1 MQPTVSVFGLGL
13 MGRPITRRLIAS
25 GLPVKGWNRTR
36 LSEHLVSGIPVVPA
50 LEEAARATICL
61 LVLADT
67 SATMSVLARIEPG
80 LSAGQV
86 VVDMGTSDPETSRQ
100 NARRLT
106 EKGIGWVDAPV
117 SGGPD
122 GAEKGSLA
130 IMAGG
135 SENDFTSV
143 RPVLDALGTPVR
155 VGDAGAGHAAKLVNQ
170 VIVGLT
176 IEAVAEALMLAEKA
190 GIDPRLVQQAL
201 RGGYADSRILQI
213 HGTRMLERSY
223 VPGGRVKTHLKDL
236 KMALHLASSVSA
248 RTPTLRTVT
257 DLFQK
262 LVDRG
267 DGELDHSALHKLLTV

>member
-1 MQPTVSVFGLGL
+1 MQPTISVFGLGL
-13 MGRPITRRLIAS
+13 MGRPMARRLIAS
-25 GLPVKGWNRTR
+25 GLSVKGWNRTE
-36 LSEHLVSGIPVVPA
+36 LSQSLVSGIPVVPR
-50 LEEAARATICL
+50 LEEAARANFCL
-61 LVLADT
+61 LMLAD
-67 SATMSVLARIEPG
+67 SRAAADVLARIEPG

-86 VVDMGTSDPETSRQ
+86 VVDMGTSDPESSQQHAARL
-100 NARRLT
+100 NAR
-106 EKGIGWVDAPV
+106 GIGWVDAPV

-130 IMAGG
+130 IMVGG
-135 SENDFTSV
+135 AENDFAKV
-143 RPVLDALGTPVR
+143 RPMLDALGTPVR
-155 VGDAGAGHAAKLVNQ
+155 VGEAGAGHTAKLINQ

-190 GIDPRLVQQAL
+190 GLDPRLIQQAL

-223 VPGGRVKTHLKDL
+223 LPGGRVKTHLKDL

-248 RTPTLRTVT
+248 RTPNLRTVT
-257 DLFQK
+257 DLYQK

-267 DGELDHSALHKLLTV
+267 EGDLDHSALHKLLTV

>member
-1 MQPTVSVFGLGL
+1 MQPTISVFGLGL
-13 MGRPITRRLIAS
+13 MGRPMARRLIAS
-25 GLPVKGWNRTR
+25 GLSVKGWNRTE
-36 LSEHLVSGIPVVPA
+36 LSQSLVSGIPVVPR
-50 LEEAARATICL
+50 LEEATRSNFCL
-61 LVLADT
+61 LMLAD
-67 SATMSVLARIEPG
+67 SRAVADVLARIEPG

-86 VVDMGTSDPETSRQ
+86 VVDMGTSDPESSRHHA
-100 NARRLT
+100 ARLHAR
-106 EKGIGWVDAPV
+106 GIGWVDAPV

-130 IMAGG
+130 IMVGG
-135 SENDFTSV
+135 SESDVAKV
-143 RPVLDALGTPVR
+143 RPMLDALGTPVR
-155 VGDAGAGHAAKLVNQ
+155 VGEAGAGHTAKLINQ

-190 GIDPRLVQQAL
+190 GLDPRLAQQAL

-248 RTPTLRTVT
+248 RTPNLRTVT
-257 DLFQK
+257 DLYQK

-267 DGELDHSALHKLLTV
+267 EGDLDHSALHKLLTV

>member
-1 MQPTVSVFGLGL
+1 MPPTVSVFGLGL
-13 MGRPITRRLIAS
+13 MGRPMARRLIAV
-25 GLPVKGWNRTR
+25 GLTVKGWNRTR
-36 LSEHLVSGIPVVPA
+36 LPDDLVAGIPVAPSP
-50 LEEAARATICL
+50 EEAARANICL
-61 LVLADT
+61 LMLADT
-67 SATMSVLARIEPG
+67 SAATDVLARIEPG

-86 VVDMGTSDPETSRQ
+86 VVDMGTSDPESSRHHA
-100 NARRLT
+100 ARLHAR
-106 EKGIGWVDAPV
+106 GIGWVDAPV

-130 IMAGG
+130 IMVGG
-135 SENDFTSV
+135 SESDVAKV
-143 RPVLDALGTPVR
+143 RPMLDALGTPVR
-155 VGDAGAGHAAKLVNQ
+155 VGEAGAGHTAKLINQ

-190 GIDPRLVQQAL
+190 GLDPRLAQQAL

-236 KMALHLASSVSA
+236 KMALHLAATVSA
-248 RTPTLRTVT
+248 RTPNLRTVT
-257 DLFQK
+257 DLYQK

-267 DGELDHSALHKLLTV
+267 EGDLDHSALHKLLTV

>member
-1 MQPTVSVFGLGL
+1 MQPSVTVFGLGL
-13 MGRPITRRLIAS
+13 MGRPMARRLIAS
-25 GLPVKGWNRTR
+25 GLSVKGWNRTE
-36 LSEHLVSGIPVVPA
+36 LSQSLVSGIPVVPL
-50 LEEAARATICL
+50 LEEAARANFCL
-61 LVLADT
+61 LMLADS
-67 SATMSVLARIEPG
+67 SAVADVLARIEPG

-86 VVDMGTSDPETSRQ
+86 VVDMGTSDPESSRQ
-100 NARRLT
+100 HAARLNAR
-106 EKGIGWVDAPV
+106 GIGWVDAPV

-122 GAEKGSLA
+122 GAEKSSLA
-130 IMAGG
+130 IMVGG
-135 SENDFTSV
+135 AESDFAKV
-143 RPVLDALGTPVR
+143 RPMLDALGIPVR
-155 VGDAGAGHAAKLVNQ
+155 VGEAGAGHTAKLINQ

-190 GIDPRLVQQAL
+190 GLDPRLVQQAL

-248 RTPTLRTVT
+248 RTPNLRTVT
-257 DLFQK
+257 DLYQK

-267 DGELDHSALHKLLTV
+267 EGDLDHSALHKLLTV

>member
-1 MQPTVSVFGLGL
+1 MQLTISVIGLGL
-13 MGRPITRRLIAS
+13 MGRPMARRLIAS
-25 GLPVKGWNRTR
+25 GLSVKGWNRTE
-36 LSEHLVSGIPVVPA
+36 LSQNLVSGIPVVPR
-50 LEEAARATICL
+50 LEEAARANFCL
-61 LVLADT
+61 LMLAD
-67 SATMSVLARIEPG
+67 SRAVADVLARIEPG

-86 VVDMGTSDPETSRQ
+86 VVDMGTSDPESSRQ
-100 NARRLT
+100 HAARLNAR
-106 EKGIGWVDAPV
+106 GIGWVDAPV

-130 IMAGG
+130 IMVGG
-135 SENDFTSV
+135 SESDFTRV
-143 RPVLDALGTPVR
+143 RPMLDALGTPVR
-155 VGDAGAGHAAKLVNQ
+155 VGEAGAGHTAKLINQ

-190 GIDPRLVQQAL
+190 GLDPRLVQQAL

-236 KMALHLASSVSA
+236 KMALHLAATVSA
-248 RTPTLRTVT
+248 RTPNLRTVT
-257 DLFQK
+257 DLYQT

-267 DGELDHSALHKLLTV
+267 EGDLDHSALHKLLTV

>member
-1 MQPTVSVFGLGL
+1 MQPTISVFGLGL
-13 MGRPITRRLIAS
+13 MGRPMARRLIAS
-25 GLPVKGWNRTR
+25 GLSVKAWNRTE
-36 LSEHLVSGIPVVPA
+36 LSQSLVSGIPVVPR
-50 LEEAARATICL
+50 LEEAARANFCL
-61 LVLADT
+61 LMLAD
-67 SATMSVLARIEPG
+67 SRAVADVLARIEPG

-86 VVDMGTSDPETSRQ
+86 VVDMGTSDPESSQQHAARL
-100 NARRLT
+100 NAR
-106 EKGIGWVDAPV
+106 GIGWVDAPV

-130 IMAGG
+130 IMVGG
-135 SENDFTSV
+135 AENDFAKV
-143 RPVLDALGTPVR
+143 RPMLDALGTPVR
-155 VGDAGAGHAAKLVNQ
+155 VGEAGAGHTAKLINQ

-190 GIDPRLVQQAL
+190 GLDPRLIQQAL

-223 VPGGRVKTHLKDL
+223 LPGGRVKTHLKDL

-248 RTPTLRTVT
+248 RTPNLRTVT
-257 DLFQK
+257 DLYQK

-267 DGELDHSALHKLLTV
+267 EGDLDHSALHKLLTV

>member
-1 MQPTVSVFGLGL
+1 MA
-13 MGRPITRRLIAS
+13 RRLIAS
-25 GLPVKGWNRTR
+25 GLSVKGWNRTE
-36 LSEHLVSGIPVVPA
+36 LSQSLVSGIPVVPR
-50 LEEAARATICL
+50 LEEAARANFCL
-61 LVLADT
+61 LMLAD
-67 SATMSVLARIEPG
+67 SRAVADVLARIEPG

-86 VVDMGTSDPETSRQ
+86 VVDMGTSDPESSRQ
-100 NARRLT
+100 HAARLNAR
-106 EKGIGWVDAPV
+106 GIGWVDAPV

-130 IMAGG
+130 IMVGG
-135 SENDFTSV
+135 SESDFTKV
-143 RPVLDALGTPVR
+143 RPMLDALGTPVR
-155 VGDAGAGHAAKLVNQ
+155 VGEAGAGHTAKLINQ

-190 GIDPRLVQQAL
+190 GLDPRLVQQAL

-248 RTPTLRTVT
+248 RTPNLRTVT
-257 DLFQK
+257 DLYQK

-267 DGELDHSALHKLLTV
+267 EGDLDHSALHKLLTV

>member
-1 MQPTVSVFGLGL
+1 MQPTISVFGLGL
-13 MGRPITRRLIAS
+13 MGRPMARRLIAS
-25 GLPVKGWNRTR
+25 GLSVKGWNRTE
-36 LSEHLVSGIPVVPA
+36 LSQSLVSGIPVVPR
-50 LEEAARATICL
+50 LEEAARANFCL
-61 LVLADT
+61 LMLAD
-67 SATMSVLARIEPG
+67 SRAVADVLARIEPG

-86 VVDMGTSDPETSRQ
+86 VVDMGTSDPESSRQ
-100 NARRLT
+100 HAARLNAR
-106 EKGIGWVDAPV
+106 GIGWVDAPV

-130 IMAGG
+130 IMVGG
-135 SENDFTSV
+135 SESDFTKV
-143 RPVLDALGTPVR
+143 RPMLDALGTPVR
-155 VGDAGAGHAAKLVNQ
+155 VGEAGAGHTAKLINQ

-190 GIDPRLVQQAL
+190 GLDPRLVQQAL

-248 RTPTLRTVT
+248 RTPNLRTVT
-257 DLFQK
+257 DLYQK

-267 DGELDHSALHKLLTV
+267 EGDLDHSALHKLLTV

>member
-1 MQPTVSVFGLGL
+1 MQPTISVFGLGL
-13 MGRPITRRLIAS
+13 MGRPMARRLIAS
-25 GLPVKGWNRTR
+25 GLSVKGWNRTE
-36 LSEHLVSGIPVVPA
+36 LSQRLVSGIPVVPR
-50 LEEAARATICL
+50 LEEAARANFCL
-61 LVLADT
+61 LMLAD
-67 SATMSVLARIEPG
+67 SRAVADVLARIEPG

-86 VVDMGTSDPETSRQ
+86 VVDMGTSDPESSRQ
-100 NARRLT
+100 HAARLNAR
-106 EKGIGWVDAPV
+106 GIGWVDAPV

-130 IMAGG
+130 IMVGG
-135 SENDFTSV
+135 SESDFTRV
-143 RPVLDALGTPVR
+143 RPMLDALGTPVR
-155 VGDAGAGHAAKLVNQ
+155 VGEAGAGHTAKLINQ

-190 GIDPRLVQQAL
+190 GLDPRLVQQAL

-223 VPGGRVKTHLKDL
+223 VPGGRVNTHLKDL

-248 RTPTLRTVT
+248 RTPNLRTVT
-257 DLFQK
+257 DLYQK

-267 DGELDHSALHKLLTV
+267 EGDLDHSALHKLLTV

>member
-1 MQPTVSVFGLGL
+1 MA
-13 MGRPITRRLIAS
+13 RRLIAS
-25 GLPVKGWNRTR
+25 GLSVKGWNRTE
-36 LSEHLVSGIPVVPA
+36 LSQSLVSGIPVVPR
-50 LEEAARATICL
+50 LEEATRSNFCL
-61 LVLADT
+61 LMLAD
-67 SATMSVLARIEPG
+67 SRAVADVLVRIVPG

-86 VVDMGTSDPETSRQ
+86 VVDMGTSDPESSRHHA
-100 NARRLT
+100 ARLHAR
-106 EKGIGWVDAPV
+106 GIGWVDAPV

-130 IMAGG
+130 IMVGG
-135 SENDFTSV
+135 SESDVAKV
-143 RPVLDALGTPVR
+143 RPMLDALGTPVR
-155 VGDAGAGHAAKLVNQ
+155 VGEAGAGHTAKLINQ

-176 IEAVAEALMLAEKA
+176 IEAVAEALVLAEKA
-190 GIDPRLVQQAL
+190 GLDPRLVQQAL

-248 RTPTLRTVT
+248 RTPNLRTVT
-257 DLFQK
+257 DLYQK

-267 DGELDHSALHKLLTV
+267 EGDLDHSALHKLLTV

>member
-1 MQPTVSVFGLGL
+1 MQPTISVFGLGL
-13 MGRPITRRLIAS
+13 MGRPMARRLIAS
-25 GLPVKGWNRTR
+25 GLSVKGWNRTE
-36 LSEHLVSGIPVVPA
+36 LSQRLVSGIPVVPR
-50 LEEAARATICL
+50 LEEAARANFCL
-61 LVLADT
+61 LMLAD
-67 SATMSVLARIEPG
+67 SRAVADVFARIEPG

-86 VVDMGTSDPETSRQ
+86 VVDMGTSDPESSRQ
-100 NARRLT
+100 HAARLNAR
-106 EKGIGWVDAPV
+106 GIGWVDAPV

-130 IMAGG
+130 IMVGG
-135 SENDFTSV
+135 SESDFTRV
-143 RPVLDALGTPVR
+143 RPMLDALGTPVR
-155 VGDAGAGHAAKLVNQ
+155 VGEAGAGHTAKLINQ

-190 GIDPRLVQQAL
+190 GLDPRLVQQAL

-223 VPGGRVKTHLKDL
+223 VPGGRVNTHLKDL

-248 RTPTLRTVT
+248 RTPNLRTVT
-257 DLFQK
+257 DLYQK

-267 DGELDHSALHKLLTV
+267 EGDLDHSALHKLLTV

>member
-1 MQPTVSVFGLGL
+1 MQPTISVFGLGL
-13 MGRPITRRLIAS
+13 MGRPMARRLIAS
-25 GLPVKGWNRTR
+25 GLSVKAWNRTE
-36 LSEHLVSGIPVVPA
+36 LSQSLVSGIPVVPR
-50 LEEAARATICL
+50 LEEAARANFCL
-61 LVLADT
+61 LMLAD
-67 SATMSVLARIEPG
+67 SRAAADVLARIEPG

-86 VVDMGTSDPETSRQ
+86 VVDMGTSDPESSQQHAARL
-100 NARRLT
+100 NAR
-106 EKGIGWVDAPV
+106 GISWVDAPV

-130 IMAGG
+130 IMVGG
-135 SENDFTSV
+135 AENDFAKV
-143 RPVLDALGTPVR
+143 RPMLDALGTPVR
-155 VGDAGAGHAAKLVNQ
+155 VGEAGAGHTAKLINQ

-190 GIDPRLVQQAL
+190 GLDPRLIQQAL

-223 VPGGRVKTHLKDL
+223 LPGGRVKTHLKDL

-248 RTPTLRTVT
+248 RTPNLRTVT
-257 DLFQK
+257 DLYQK

-267 DGELDHSALHKLLTV
+267 EGDLDHSALHKLLTV

>member
-1 MQPTVSVFGLGL
+1 MA
-13 MGRPITRRLIAS
+13 RRLIAS
-25 GLPVKGWNRTR
+25 GLSVKGWNRTE
-36 LSEHLVSGIPVVPA
+36 LSQSLVSGIPVVPR
-50 LEEAARATICL
+50 LEEATRSNFCL
-61 LVLADT
+61 LMLAD
-67 SATMSVLARIEPG
+67 SRAVADVLARIEPG

-86 VVDMGTSDPETSRQ
+86 VVDMGTSDPESSRHHA
-100 NARRLT
+100 ARLHAR
-106 EKGIGWVDAPV
+106 GIGWVDAPV

-130 IMAGG
+130 IMVGG
-135 SENDFTSV
+135 SESDVAKV
-143 RPVLDALGTPVR
+143 RPMLDALGTPVR
-155 VGDAGAGHAAKLVNQ
+155 VGEAGAGHTAKLINQ

-190 GIDPRLVQQAL
+190 GLDPRLAQQAL

-248 RTPTLRTVT
+248 RTPNLRTVT
-257 DLFQK
+257 DLYQK

-267 DGELDHSALHKLLTV
+267 EGDLDHSALHKLLTV

>member
-1 MQPTVSVFGLGL
+1 MQPTISVFGLGL
-13 MGRPITRRLIAS
+13 MGRPMARRLIAS
-25 GLPVKGWNRTR
+25 GLSVKGWNRTE
-36 LSEHLVSGIPVVPA
+36 LSQSLVSGIPVVPR
-50 LEEAARATICL
+50 LEEAARANVCL
-61 LVLADT
+61 LMLADSRAVADVLAP
-67 SATMSVLARIEPG
+67 IEPG

-86 VVDMGTSDPETSRQ
+86 VVDMGTSDPESSRQ
-100 NARRLT
+100 HAARLNAR
-106 EKGIGWVDAPV
+106 GIGWVDAPV

-130 IMAGG
+130 IMVGG
-135 SENDFTSV
+135 SESDFTKV
-143 RPVLDALGTPVR
+143 RPMLDALGTPVR
-155 VGDAGAGHAAKLVNQ
+155 VGEAGAGHTAKLINQ

-190 GIDPRLVQQAL
+190 GLDPRLVQQAL

-223 VPGGRVKTHLKDL
+223 VPGGRVNTHLKDL

-248 RTPTLRTVT
+248 RTPNLRTVT
-257 DLFQK
+257 DLYQK

-267 DGELDHSALHKLLTV
+267 EGDLDHSALHKLLTV